1 MKITF
6 NHDTTMK
13 KFGQILTV
21 AICLTVALVGCIKEE
36 SYKVE
41 KALLTVDLTR
51 GAASSQQQGDR
62 IEDVMIWA
70 FRCKLDDEGKP
81 SEIQAGSATG
91 WRYQQNL
98 NTYQNISLHV
108 ELPICD
114 GEQDYIVIA
123 VLNTKAFGAM
133 SNTLGSNITLGSNTT
148 YNELAST
155 VFDAKGAAFWQT
167 YPDDSGKTPE
177 LMPISNWKTMT
188 IKSTNTH
195 PNNCYKLTMP
205 VYRAVAKAQLY
216 MNTSSDKFTVTVTD
230 AKVISSRAPVNGGVF
245 TGNAKTVDGAN
256 GEKSMQGNSDEAATT
271 PQPLGTLNYANDVS
285 KQMWNTTI
293 KTTTNTTI
301 KWSEVVVDAVA
312 ANGNVND
319 PYTWV
324 GSTFLYE
331 NGAALT
337 ETGYDTEPKSNG
349 GYYMQVKYNVT
360 VSGKTESHT
369 KYVPLPATIRNHDY
383 TVKATVEQAV
393 NGHLV
398 INYVVTPWETT
409 EIDVPDFN

>member
-1 MKITF
+1 MVTSQMMKITF

-70 FRCKLDDEGKP
+70 FRCKLDDATGQP
-81 SEIQAGSATG
+81 SEVQAGSATG

-108 ELPICD
+108 ELPICA

-123 VLNTKAFGAM
+123 VLNTEAFGAL
-133 SNTLGSNITLGSNTT
+133 SKELGSKTT
-148 YNELAST
+148 YDELAST

-167 YPDDSGKTPE
+167 YPNEAGTAPE

-195 PNNCYKLTMP
+195 PNHCYQLTMP

-216 MNTSSDKFTVTVTD
+216 MNTSSDKFTVTVKE
-230 AKVISSRAPVNGGVF
+230 AKVVSSHAPVNGGVF
-245 TGNAKTVDGAN
+245 TGNTKEVEGAN
-256 GEKSMQGNSDEAATT
+256 GEKSMQGNSDEGVTT
-271 PQPLGTLNYANDVS
+271 PQPLGTLKYDAVS
-285 KQMWNTTI
+285 KQMWNTA
-293 KTTTNTTI
+293 TNA
-301 KWSEVVVDAVA
+301 WSNVVVDAVA
-312 ANGNVND
+312 ANGDVND
-319 PYTWV
+319 DYTWV

-331 NGAALT
+331 NGAVLT
-337 ETGYDTEPKSNG
+337 ETGYDTLPTSNG
-349 GYYMQVKYNVT
+349 GYYMQVKYDVT

-369 KYVPLPATIRNHDY
+369 KYVPLPATVRNHDY

-393 NGHLV
+393 TGDLV
-398 INYVVTPWETT
+398 INYEVTEWVTKT
-409 EIDVPDFN
+409 IDVPPFN

>member
-1 MKITF
+1 MVTSQMMKITF

-51 GAASSQQQGDR
+51 GAAGSQHEGDR
-62 IEDVMIWA
+62 IEDVIIWA
-70 FRCKLDDEGKP
+70 FRCKLDDATGQP
-81 SEIQAGSATG
+81 SEVQEGPATG

-108 ELPICD
+108 ELPICA

-123 VLNTKAFGAM
+123 VLNTDAFGEM
-133 SNTLGSNITLGSNTT
+133 SKKLGSDTT
-148 YNELAST
+148 YEQLVAT
-155 VFDAKGAAFWQT
+155 VFDANKGAAFWQT
-167 YPDDSGKTPE
+167 YPNKEGTSPE

-195 PNNCYKLTMP
+195 PNNCYHLTMP

-216 MNTSSDKFTVTVTD
+216 MNTSSDKFAVTVTD
-230 AKVISSRAPVNGGVF
+230 AKVISKNAPVNGGVF

-256 GEKSMQGNSDEAATT
+256 DEKSMQGNSDESVKL
-271 PQPLGTLNYANDVS
+271 PNPLGTLKYDAVS
-285 KQMWNTTI
+285 KQMWNTA
-293 KTTTNTTI
+293 TNA
-301 KWSEVVVDAVA
+301 WSAVTVSAVA
-312 ANGNVND
+312 ANGDVND
-319 PYTWV
+319 DYTWV

-337 ETGYDTEPKSNG
+337 ETGYDTLPTSND
-349 GYYMQVKYNVT
+349 GYYMQVKYDVT

-369 KYVPLPATIRNHDY
+369 KYVPLPATVRNHDY

-398 INYVVTPWETT
+398 INYVVTEWETKT
-409 EIDVPDFN
+409 IDVPPFN

>member
-70 FRCKLDDEGKP
+70 FRCKLDDTTGGVESK
-81 SEIQAGSATG
+81 SVQAGPATG
-91 WRYQQNL
+91 WRHQQNL
-98 NTYQNISLHV
+98 DTYQNISLHV
-108 ELPICD
+108 ELPICA

-123 VLNTKAFGAM
+123 VLNTEAFGAM
-133 SNTLGSNITLGSNTT
+133 SKKLGSETT
-148 YNELAST
+148 YDELVST
-155 VFDAKGAAFWQT
+155 VFDAKDADFWQT
-167 YPDDSGKTPE
+167 YPDDSGKTPQ

-195 PNNCYKLTMP
+195 PNHCYQLTMP

-216 MNTSSDKFTVTVTD
+216 MNTSSDKFAVTVTD
-230 AKVISSRAPVNGGVF
+230 AKVISKNAPVNGGVF
-245 TGNAKTVDGAN
+245 TGNAKTVGGAN
-256 GEKSMQGNSDEAATT
+256 GEMSMQGNSDESAKT
-271 PQPLGTLNYANDVS
+271 PNPLGTLKYDAVS
-285 KQMWNTTI
+285 KQMWNTA
-293 KTTTNTTI
+293 TN
-301 KWSEVVVDAVA
+301 KWSNVVVDAVA
-312 ANGNVND
+312 ANGDVND
-319 PYTWV
+319 DYTWV

-337 ETGYDTEPKSNG
+337 ETGYDTLPTSNG
-349 GYYMQVKYNVT
+349 GYYMLVKYDVT
-360 VSGKTESHT
+360 VSGKKESHN
-369 KYVPLPATIRNHDY
+369 KYVPLPATVRNHDY

-398 INYVVTPWETT
+398 INYEVTEWETKT
-409 EIDVPDFN
+409 IDVPPFN

>member
-1 MKITF
+1 
-6 NHDTTMK
+6 MK

-41 KALLTVDLTR
+41 KALFTVDLTR
-51 GAASSQQQGDR
+51 GATSTQEQGDR

-70 FRCKLDDEGKP
+70 FKCTLDDTTGGVKSVQEGP
-81 SEIQAGSATG
+81 ATG

-114 GEQDYIVIA
+114 GEQDYLVIA
-123 VLNTKAFGAM
+123 VLNTQAFGKL
-133 SNTLGSNITLGSNTT
+133 SSTSVDNTFGSTTT
-148 YNELAST
+148 YEQLRSM

-167 YPDDSGKTPE
+167 YPNDAGKTPD

-188 IKSTNTH
+188 IKSSNTH
-195 PNNCYKLTMP
+195 PDNCYHMSMP

-216 MNTSSDKFTVTVTD
+216 MNASSDKFAVNVTG
-230 AKVISSRAPVNGGVF
+230 AKIISKSAPINGGVF
-245 TGNAKTVDGAN
+245 TGNAKTVDGSN
-256 GEKSMQGNSDEAATT
+256 GEKSMQGNSDETVT
-271 PQPLGTLNYANDVS
+271 IPQPLGTLTNGAVE
-285 KQMWNTTI
+285 KPLWNTS
-293 KTTTNTTI
+293 TNA
-301 KWSEVVVDAVA
+301 WSNVTVNTVA
-312 ANGNVND
+312 QSGNAASD

-331 NGAALT
+331 NAAALT
-337 ETGYDTEPKSNG
+337 ETGYDTLPTSNG
-349 GYYMQVKYNVT
+349 GYYMQVEYDVT
-360 VSGKTESHT
+360 VSDKTESHT
-369 KYVPLPATIRNHDY
+369 KYVPLPATVRNHDY

-398 INYVVTPWETT
+398 INYVVTEWETKT
-409 EIDVPDFN
+409 IDVPPFN

>member
-1 MKITF
+1 MVTSQMMTITF

-70 FRCKLDDEGKP
+70 FRCKLDDATGQP
-81 SEIQAGSATG
+81 SEVQAGPATG

-108 ELPICD
+108 ELPICA

-123 VLNTKAFGAM
+123 VLNTKAFGAL
-133 SNTLGSNITLGSNTT
+133 SKTLGSKTT
-148 YNELAST
+148 YDELAST
-155 VFDAKGAAFWQT
+155 VFDAKDAAFWQT
-167 YPDDSGKTPE
+167 YPNEAGTSPE

-195 PNNCYKLTMP
+195 PNNCYHLTMP

-216 MNTSSDKFTVTVTD
+216 MNTSSDKFAVTVTD
-230 AKVISSRAPVNGGVF
+230 AKVISKNAPVNGGVF

-256 GEKSMQGNSDEAATT
+256 GEKSMQGNSDESVDL
-271 PQPLGTLNYANDVS
+271 PNPLGTLKYDAVS
-285 KQMWNTTI
+285 KQMWNTA
-293 KTTTNTTI
+293 TNA
-301 KWSEVVVDAVA
+301 WSNVVVDAVA
-312 ANGNVND
+312 VNGDVND
-319 PYTWV
+319 DYTWV

-331 NGAALT
+331 NGAKLT
-337 ETGYDTEPKSNG
+337 ETGYDTKPTSNG
-349 GYYMQVKYNVT
+349 GYYMQVKYDVT

-369 KYVPLPATIRNHDY
+369 KYVPLPATVRNHDY

-398 INYVVTPWETT
+398 INYVVTEWETKT
-409 EIDVPDFN
+409 IDVPPFN

>member
-70 FRCKLDDEGKP
+70 FRCKLDDATGQP
-81 SEIQAGSATG
+81 SEVQAGPATG

-108 ELPICD
+108 ELPICA

-133 SNTLGSNITLGSNTT
+133 SKELGSKTT
-148 YNELAST
+148 YNDLAST
-155 VFDAKGAAFWQT
+155 VFDAKGADFWQT
-167 YPDDSGKTPE
+167 YPSGLTPE

-216 MNTSSDKFTVTVTD
+216 MNTSSDKFTVTVKD
-230 AKVISSRAPVNGGVF
+230 AKVISKNAPVNGGVF

-256 GEKSMQGNSDEAATT
+256 GEKSMQGTSDETVTT
-271 PQPLGTLNYANDVS
+271 PQPLGTLNYGDVS
-285 KQMWNTTI
+285 NQMWNTS
-293 KTTTNTTI
+293 TNA
-301 KWSEVVVDAVA
+301 WSDVVVGAVA
-312 ANGNVND
+312 SIGDVND
-319 PYTWV
+319 DYTWV

-331 NGAALT
+331 NGAKLT
-337 ETGYDTEPKSNG
+337 ETGYDTLPTSNG
-349 GYYMQVKYNVT
+349 GYYMQVKYDVT

-369 KYVPLPATIRNHDY
+369 KYVPLPATVRNHDY

-398 INYVVTPWETT
+398 INYVVTEWETKT
-409 EIDVPDFN
+409 IDVPPFN

>member
-1 MKITF
+1 
-6 NHDTTMK
+6 
-13 KFGQILTV
+13 
-21 AICLTVALVGCIKEE
+21 LTVALVGCIKEE

-70 FRCKLDDEGKP
+70 FRCKLDDASGQP
-81 SEIQAGSATG
+81 SEVQAGPATG

-108 ELPICD
+108 ELPICA

-123 VLNTKAFGAM
+123 VINTEAFGEEL
-133 SNTLGSNITLGSNTT
+133 SKTLGSKTT
-148 YNELAST
+148 YNELVSA
-155 VFDAKGAAFWQT
+155 VFDEKGADFWKT
-167 YPDDSGKTPE
+167 YPSGLTPE

-195 PNNCYKLTMP
+195 PNNCYHLTMP

-230 AKVISSRAPVNGGVF
+230 AKVISSHAPVNGGVF

-256 GEKSMQGNSDEAATT
+256 GEKSMQGNSDESATT
-271 PQPLGTLNYANDVS
+271 PNPLGTLKYDAVS
-285 KQMWNTTI
+285 KQMWNNS
-293 KTTTNTTI
+293 TN
-301 KWSEVVVDAVA
+301 KWSNVTVSAVA
-312 ANGNVND
+312 ANGDVND
-319 PYTWV
+319 DYTWV

-337 ETGYDTEPKSNG
+337 ETGYDTLPTSNG
-349 GYYMQVKYNVT
+349 GYYMQVKYDVT

-369 KYVPLPATIRNHDY
+369 KYVPLPATVRNHDY

-398 INYVVTPWETT
+398 INYVVTPWETET
-409 EIDVPDFN
+409 INVPPFN

>member
-1 MKITF
+1 
-6 NHDTTMK
+6 MK

-21 AICLTVALVGCIKEE
+21 AICLAVALVGCIKEE

-51 GAASSQQQGDR
+51 GATSSQQQGDR

-70 FRCKLDDEGKP
+70 FRCKLDDATGLA
-81 SEIQAGSATG
+81 SEVQDGPATG

-123 VLNTKAFGAM
+123 VLNTKAFGAL
-133 SNTLGSNITLGSNTT
+133 SKTLGSNTT

-155 VFDAKGAAFWQT
+155 VFDANKGAAFWQT
-167 YPDDSGKTPE
+167 YPDDSGLTPE

-195 PNNCYKLTMP
+195 PDHCYQLTMP

-216 MNTSSDKFTVTVTD
+216 MNTSSDKFTVTVKD
-230 AKVISSRAPVNGGVF
+230 AKVISKNAPVNGGVF

-256 GEKSMQGNSDEAATT
+256 GEKSMQGNSDEAVNT
-271 PQPLGTLNYANDVS
+271 PNPLGTLNYADNVS
-285 KQMWNTTI
+285 KQMWNTS
-293 KTTTNTTI
+293 TNA
-301 KWSEVVVDAVA
+301 WSNVVVDAVA
-312 ANGNVND
+312 VNGDVND

-337 ETGYDTEPKSNG
+337 ETGYDTLPTSNG
-349 GYYMQVKYNVT
+349 GYYMQVVYDVT
-360 VSGKTESHT
+360 VSNKTESHT
-369 KYVPLPATIRNHDY
+369 KYVPLPATVRNHDY

-398 INYVVTPWETT
+398 INYVVTEWETKT
-409 EIDVPDFN
+409 IDVPPFN

>member
-1 MKITF
+1 MK
-6 NHDTTMK
+6 N
-13 KFGQILTV
+13 FGRILLIAV
-21 AICLTVALVGCIKEE
+21 GLTVALVGCIKEE

-51 GAASSQQQGDR
+51 GATSSQEQGDR

-70 FRCKLDDEGKP
+70 FKCTLDDITGGVKSVQDGP
-81 SEIQAGSATG
+81 ATG

-108 ELPICD
+108 ELPICA
-114 GEQDYIVIA
+114 GEQDYLVIA
-123 VLNTKAFGAM
+123 VLNTEAFGKL
-133 SNTLGSNITLGSNTT
+133 SSTSVDNTFGSTTT
-148 YNELAST
+148 YEQLRSM

-167 YPDDSGKTPE
+167 YPNDAGKTPE

-188 IKSTNTH
+188 IKSSNTH
-195 PNNCYKLTMP
+195 PDNCYHMSMP

-216 MNTSSDKFTVTVTD
+216 MNASSDKFAVNVTG
-230 AKVISSRAPVNGGVF
+230 AKIISKSAPVNGGVF
-245 TGNAKTVDGAN
+245 TGNAKTVDGSN
-256 GEKSMQGNSDEAATT
+256 GEKSMQGNSDETVTT
-271 PQPLGTLNYANDVS
+271 PQPLGTLTNGAVE
-285 KQMWNTTI
+285 KPLWNTS
-293 KTTTNTTI
+293 TNA
-301 KWSEVVVDAVA
+301 WSNVTVNTVA
-312 ANGNVND
+312 QSGNAASD

-337 ETGYDTEPKSNG
+337 ETGYDAVPTSNG
-349 GYYMQVKYNVT
+349 GYYMQINYNVT

-369 KYVPLPATIRNHDY
+369 KYVPLPATVRNHDY

-393 NGHLV
+393 SGRLV
-398 INYVVTPWETT
+398 INYIVTLWENTT
-409 EIDVPDFN
+409 IDVPPFN

>member
-1 MKITF
+1 MTITF

-70 FRCKLDDEGKP
+70 FRCKLDDTTGGVESK
-81 SEIQAGSATG
+81 SVQAGPATG
-91 WRYQQNL
+91 WRHQQNL
-98 NTYQNISLHV
+98 DTYQNISLHV
-108 ELPICD
+108 ELPICA

-123 VLNTKAFGAM
+123 VLNTEAFGAM
-133 SNTLGSNITLGSNTT
+133 SKKLGSETT
-148 YNELAST
+148 YDELVST
-155 VFDAKGAAFWQT
+155 VFDAKGADFWQT

-195 PNNCYKLTMP
+195 SNNCYKLTMP

-216 MNTSSDKFTVTVTD
+216 MNTSSDKFAVTVKD
-230 AKVISSRAPVNGGVF
+230 AKVISKNAPVNGGVF
-245 TGNAKTVDGAN
+245 TGNTKTVDGAN
-256 GEKSMQGNSDEAATT
+256 GEKSMQGNSDESVDL
-271 PQPLGTLNYANDVS
+271 PNPLGTLNYANNVS
-285 KQMWNTTI
+285 KPMWNTD
-293 KTTTNTTI
+293 KNDK
-301 KWSEVVVDAVA
+301 KWNDVTVSAVA
-312 ANGNVND
+312 SNGDVSD
-319 PYTWV
+319 DYTWV

-337 ETGYDTEPKSNG
+337 ETGYDTLPTSNG
-349 GYYMQVKYNVT
+349 GYYMQVKYDVT

-369 KYVPLPATIRNHDY
+369 KYVPLPATVRNHDY

-398 INYVVTPWETT
+398 INYVVTPWETKT
-409 EIDVPDFN
+409 IDVPPFN

>member
-1 MKITF
+1 MVTSQMMTITF

-70 FRCKLDDEGKP
+70 FKCTLNDTTGGVESK
-81 SEIQAGSATG
+81 SVQAGPATG
-91 WRYQQNL
+91 WRHQQNL
-98 NTYQNISLHV
+98 HTYQNISLHV
-108 ELPICD
+108 ELPICA
-114 GEQDYIVIA
+114 GEQDYIIIA
-123 VLNTKAFGAM
+123 VLNTEAFGEM
-133 SNTLGSNITLGSNTT
+133 SKKLGSSTT
-148 YNELAST
+148 YDELAST

-195 PNNCYKLTMP
+195 PNNCYHLTMP

-216 MNTSSDKFTVTVTD
+216 MNTSSNKFAVTVTD
-230 AKVISSRAPVNGGVF
+230 AKVISKNAPVNGGVF

-256 GEKSMQGNSDEAATT
+256 GEKSMQGNSDESVDL
-271 PQPLGTLNYANDVS
+271 PNPLGTLNYADNVS
-285 KQMWNTTI
+285 KQMWNTA
-293 KTTTNTTI
+293 TNV
-301 KWSEVVVDAVA
+301 WSAVVVDAVA
-312 ANGNVND
+312 ENGDVND
-319 PYTWV
+319 DYTWV

-337 ETGYDTEPKSNG
+337 ETGYDTLPTSNG
-349 GYYMQVKYNVT
+349 GYYMQVKYDVT

-369 KYVPLPATIRNHDY
+369 KYVPLPATVRNHDY

-398 INYVVTPWETT
+398 INYVVTEWETKT
-409 EIDVPDFN
+409 IDVPPFN

>member
-51 GAASSQQQGDR
+51 GAASSQQQGDL
-62 IEDVMIWA
+62 INDVMIWA
-70 FRCKLDDEGKP
+70 FRCTLDEATGEPK
-81 SEIQAGSATG
+81 EVQAGSATG

-133 SNTLGSNITLGSNTT
+133 SKTLGSNTT

-155 VFDAKGAAFWQT
+155 VFDAKGADFWQT
-167 YPDDSGKTPE
+167 YPDDSGLTPQ

-195 PNNCYKLTMP
+195 PNNCYHLTMP

-216 MNTSSDKFTVTVTD
+216 MNTSSDKFAVTVTD
-230 AKVISSRAPVNGGVF
+230 AQVISTNAPVNGGVF
-245 TGNAKTVDGAN
+245 TGNATTVDGAN
-256 GEKSMQGNSDEAATT
+256 GEKSMQGNSDESVTT
-271 PQPLGTLNYANDVS
+271 PNPLGTLNYANDVS
-285 KQMWNTTI
+285 KQMWNTD
-293 KTTTNTTI
+293 KNDK
-301 KWSEVVVDAVA
+301 KWNDVTVSAVA
-312 ANGNVND
+312 VNGDVSD
-319 PYTWV
+319 DYTWV

-337 ETGYDTEPKSNG
+337 ETGYDTLPTSNG
-349 GYYMQVKYNVT
+349 GYYMQVKYDVT

-369 KYVPLPATIRNHDY
+369 KYVPLPATVRNHDY

-398 INYVVTPWETT
+398 INYVVTPWETKT
-409 EIDVPDFN
+409 IDVPPFN

>member
-70 FRCKLDDEGKP
+70 FRCKLDDATGQP
-81 SEIQAGSATG
+81 SEVQAGPATG

-108 ELPICD
+108 ELPICA

-123 VLNTKAFGAM
+123 VLNTEAFGAM
-133 SNTLGSNITLGSNTT
+133 SKKLGSETT
-148 YNELAST
+148 YDELAST
-155 VFDAKGAAFWQT
+155 VFDAKDAAFWQT
-167 YPDDSGKTPE
+167 YPNEAGTSPE

-195 PNNCYKLTMP
+195 PNHCYQLTMP

-216 MNTSSDKFTVTVTD
+216 MNTSSDKFAVTVKD

-245 TGNAKTVDGAN
+245 TGNTKTVDGAN
-256 GEKSMQGNSDEAATT
+256 GEKSMQGNSDESVKT
-271 PQPLGTLNYANDVS
+271 PNPLGTLKYDAVS
-285 KQMWNTTI
+285 KQMWNTA
-293 KTTTNTTI
+293 TNA
-301 KWSEVVVDAVA
+301 WSNVVVDAVA
-312 ANGNVND
+312 ENGDVND
-319 PYTWV
+319 DYTWV

-337 ETGYDTEPKSNG
+337 ETGYDTLPTSNG
-349 GYYMQVKYNVT
+349 GYYMQVKYDVT

-369 KYVPLPATIRNHDY
+369 KYVPLPATVRNHDY

-398 INYVVTPWETT
+398 INYVVTEWETKT
-409 EIDVPDFN
+409 INVPPFN

>member
-1 MKITF
+1 MTITF

-70 FRCKLDDEGKP
+70 FRCKLDDTTGGVESK
-81 SEIQAGSATG
+81 SVQAGPATG
-91 WRYQQNL
+91 WRHQQNL
-98 NTYQNISLHV
+98 HTYQNISLHV
-108 ELPICD
+108 ELPICA
-114 GEQDYIVIA
+114 GEQDYIIIA
-123 VLNTKAFGAM
+123 VLNTDAFGEM
-133 SNTLGSNITLGSNTT
+133 SKKLGSETT
-148 YNELAST
+148 YDELVST

-167 YPDDSGKTPE
+167 YPNEAGTSPE

-195 PNNCYKLTMP
+195 PNNCYHLTMP

-216 MNTSSDKFTVTVTD
+216 MNTSSDKFAVTVKE

-245 TGNAKTVDGAN
+245 TGNTKEVVGAN
-256 GEKSMQGNSDEAATT
+256 GEKSMQGNSDESVTT
-271 PQPLGTLNYANDVS
+271 PQPLGTLNYGDVS
-285 KQMWNTTI
+285 KQMWNTA
-293 KTTTNTTI
+293 TNS
-301 KWSEVVVDAVA
+301 WSAVVVDAVA
-312 ANGNVND
+312 ENGDVND
-319 PYTWV
+319 DYTWV

-331 NGAALT
+331 NDAALT
-337 ETGYDTEPKSNG
+337 ETGYDTLPTSNG
-349 GYYMQVKYNVT
+349 GYYMQVKYDVT

-369 KYVPLPATIRNHDY
+369 KYVPLPATVRNHDY

-393 NGHLV
+393 NGRLV
-398 INYVVTPWETT
+398 INYIVTEWETKT
-409 EIDVPDFN
+409 IDVPPFN

>member
-1 MKITF
+1 
-6 NHDTTMK
+6 MK

-70 FRCKLDDEGKP
+70 FRCKLDDATGQP
-81 SEIQAGSATG
+81 SEIQEGPATG

-167 YPDDSGKTPE
+167 YPNKEGTSPE

-195 PNNCYKLTMP
+195 PNNCYHLTMP

-216 MNTSSDKFTVTVTD
+216 MNTSSDKFAVTVTD
-230 AKVISSRAPVNGGVF
+230 AKVISSYAPVNGGVF

-256 GEKSMQGNSDEAATT
+256 GEKSMQGNSDESVKL
-271 PQPLGTLNYANDVS
+271 PKPLITLLNPPGTLNYADNVS
-285 KQMWNTTI
+285 KQMWNTA
-293 KTTTNTTI
+293 TN
-301 KWSEVVVDAVA
+301 KWSNVTVSDVA
-312 ANGNVND
+312 ENGDVND

-337 ETGYDTEPKSNG
+337 ETGYDTLPTSNG
-349 GYYMQVKYNVT
+349 GYYMQVEYVVT

-369 KYVPLPATIRNHDY
+369 KYVPLPATVRNHDY

-393 NGHLV
+393 TGDLV
-398 INYVVTPWETT
+398 INYEVTEWVTKT
-409 EIDVPDFN
+409 IGVPPFN

>member
-1 MKITF
+1 MTITF

-51 GAASSQQQGDR
+51 GATGSQQQGDR

-70 FRCKLDDEGKP
+70 FRCTLDETTGEPK
-81 SEIQAGSATG
+81 EIQAGPATG
-91 WRYQQNL
+91 WRHQQNL
-98 NTYQNISLHV
+98 DTYQNISLHV
-108 ELPICD
+108 ELPICA

-123 VLNTKAFGAM
+123 VLNTEAFGAM
-133 SNTLGSNITLGSNTT
+133 SKKFGSETT
-148 YNELAST
+148 YDELAST
-155 VFDAKGAAFWQT
+155 VFDAKGADFWQT

-195 PNNCYKLTMP
+195 PNNCYHLTMP

-216 MNTSSDKFTVTVTD
+216 MNTSSDKFTVTVKD
-230 AKVISSRAPVNGGVF
+230 AKVISKNAPVNGGVF
-245 TGNAKTVDGAN
+245 TGNTKTVDGSN
-256 GEKSMQGNSDEAATT
+256 GEKSMQGNSDESVDL
-271 PQPLGTLNYANDVS
+271 PNPLGTLKYDAVS
-285 KQMWNTTI
+285 KQMWNTA
-293 KTTTNTTI
+293 TNA
-301 KWSEVVVDAVA
+301 WSEVTVSAVA
-312 ANGNVND
+312 SNGDVND
-319 PYTWV
+319 DYTWV

-337 ETGYDTEPKSNG
+337 ETGYDTLPTSNG
-349 GYYMQVKYNVT
+349 GYYMQVKYDVT

-369 KYVPLPATIRNHDY
+369 KYVPLPATVRNHDY

-398 INYVVTPWETT
+398 INYVVTEWETKT
-409 EIDVPDFN
+409 IDVPPFN

>member
-1 MKITF
+1 MVTSQMMKITF

-70 FRCKLDDEGKP
+70 FRCKLDDTTGQP
-81 SEIQAGSATG
+81 SEVQAGPATG

-108 ELPICD
+108 ELPICA

-123 VLNTKAFGAM
+123 VLNTKAFGAL
-133 SNTLGSNITLGSNTT
+133 SKELGSKTT
-148 YNELAST
+148 YDELAST
-155 VFDAKGAAFWQT
+155 VFDAKDAAFWQT
-167 YPDDSGKTPE
+167 YPNEDEKTPE

-195 PNNCYKLTMP
+195 PNHCYQLTMP

-216 MNTSSDKFTVTVTD
+216 MNTSSDKFAVTVTD
-230 AKVISSRAPVNGGVF
+230 AEVISKNAPINGGVF

-271 PQPLGTLNYANDVS
+271 PNPLGTLNYADNVS
-285 KQMWNTTI
+285 KQMWNTA
-293 KTTTNTTI
+293 TNA
-301 KWSEVVVDAVA
+301 WSNVVVDAVA
-312 ANGNVND
+312 ANGDVND
-319 PYTWV
+319 DYTWV

-337 ETGYDTEPKSNG
+337 ETGYDTLPTSNG
-349 GYYMQVKYNVT
+349 GYYMQVKYDVT
-360 VSGKTESHT
+360 VSGKTESHI
-369 KYVPLPATIRNHDY
+369 KYVPLPATVRNHDY

-398 INYVVTPWETT
+398 INYVVTEWETKT
-409 EIDVPDFN
+409 IDVPPFN

>member
-1 MKITF
+1 
-6 NHDTTMK
+6 MK
-13 KFGQILTV
+13 KFGQIITV
-21 AICLTVALVGCIKEE
+21 AICLAVALVGCIKEE

-51 GAASSQQQGDR
+51 GAASTQQQGDR

-70 FRCKLDDEGKP
+70 FRCTLDETTGQP
-81 SEIQAGSATG
+81 LEVQAGSATG
-91 WRYQQNL
+91 WRHQQNL

-108 ELPICD
+108 ELPICA

-123 VLNTKAFGAM
+123 VINTKAFGAL
-133 SNTLGSNITLGSNTT
+133 SNTLGSNTT
-148 YNELAST
+148 YEQLAAT
-155 VFDAKGAAFWQT
+155 VFDASGAAFWQT
-167 YPDDSGKTPE
+167 YPNEAGTSPE

-195 PNNCYKLTMP
+195 PDNCYHLTMP
-205 VYRAVAKAQLY
+205 VYRAVAKTQLY
-216 MNTSSDKFTVTVTD
+216 MNTSSDKFAVTVTD
-230 AKVISSRAPVNGGVF
+230 AKVISTNAPVNGGVF

-256 GEKSMQGNSDEAATT
+256 GEKSMQGNSDGDETVKT
-271 PQPLGTLNYANDVS
+271 PKPLGTLKYDAVS
-285 KQMWNTTI
+285 KQMWNTS
-293 KTTTNTTI
+293 TNA
-301 KWSEVVVDAVA
+301 WNNVVVDAVA
-312 ANGNVND
+312 ESGDATSD
-319 PYTWV
+319 TYTWV

-331 NGAALT
+331 NGAKLT
-337 ETGYDTEPKSNG
+337 ETGYDTLPTSNG

-369 KYVPLPATIRNHDY
+369 KYVPLPATVRNHDY

-398 INYVVTPWETT
+398 INYIVTEWETKT
-409 EIDVPDFN
+409 IDVPDFN

>member
-1 MKITF
+1 
-6 NHDTTMK
+6 MK

-21 AICLTVALVGCIKEE
+21 AICLAVALVGCIKEE

-70 FRCKLDDEGKP
+70 FRCKLDDATGLASEVQEGP
-81 SEIQAGSATG
+81 ATG
-91 WRYQQNL
+91 WRYQQGL

-123 VLNTKAFGAM
+123 VLNTKAFGAL
-133 SNTLGSNITLGSNTT
+133 SKELGSKTT
-148 YNELAST
+148 YNDLAST
-155 VFDAKGAAFWQT
+155 VFDANKGAAFWQT
-167 YPDDSGKTPE
+167 YPDDSGLTPE

-195 PNNCYKLTMP
+195 PDHCYQLTMP

-216 MNTSSDKFTVTVTD
+216 MNTSSDKFTVTVKD
-230 AKVISSRAPVNGGVF
+230 AKVISKNAPVNGGVF

-256 GEKSMQGNSDEAATT
+256 GEKSMQGNSDAIVTL
-271 PQPLGTLNYANDVS
+271 PNPLGTLNYADNVS
-285 KQMWNTTI
+285 KQMWNTA
-293 KTTTNTTI
+293 TNE
-301 KWSEVVVDAVA
+301 WSNVVVDAVA
-312 ANGNVND
+312 ANGDVND
-319 PYTWV
+319 DYTWV

-331 NGAALT
+331 NGAKLT
-337 ETGYDTEPKSNG
+337 ETGYDTLPTSNG
-349 GYYMQVKYNVT
+349 GYYMQVVYDVT
-360 VSGKTESHT
+360 VSNKTESHT
-369 KYVPLPATIRNHDY
+369 KYVPLPATVRNHDY

-398 INYVVTPWETT
+398 INYVVTEWETKT
-409 EIDVPDFN
+409 IDVPPFN

>member
-1 MKITF
+1 MTITF

-51 GAASSQQQGDR
+51 GVASSQQQGDR

-70 FRCKLDDEGKP
+70 FRCKLDDATGQP
-81 SEIQAGSATG
+81 SEVQAGPATG

-98 NTYQNISLHV
+98 HTYQNISLHV
-108 ELPICD
+108 ELPICA

-123 VLNTKAFGAM
+123 VLNTKAFGAL
-133 SNTLGSNITLGSNTT
+133 SKTLGSSTT
-148 YNELAST
+148 YDELAST
-155 VFDAKGAAFWQT
+155 VFDANKGAAFWQT
-167 YPDDSGKTPE
+167 YPNEAGTTPE

-216 MNTSSDKFTVTVTD
+216 MNTSSDKFAVTVKD
-230 AKVISSRAPVNGGVF
+230 AKVISKNAPVNGGVF

-256 GEKSMQGNSDEAATT
+256 GEKSMQGNSDESVDL
-271 PQPLGTLNYANDVS
+271 PNPLGTLNYANNVS
-285 KQMWNTTI
+285 KQMWNTA
-293 KTTTNTTI
+293 TNA
-301 KWSEVVVDAVA
+301 WSNVVVDAVA
-312 ANGNVND
+312 ESGDVND
-319 PYTWV
+319 DYTWV

-349 GYYMQVKYNVT
+349 GYYMQVKYDVT

-369 KYVPLPATIRNHDY
+369 KYVPLPATVRNHDY

-398 INYVVTPWETT
+398 INYVVTEWETKT
-409 EIDVPDFN
+409 IDVPPFN

>member
-1 MKITF
+1 MTITF

-70 FRCKLDDEGKP
+70 FRCKLDDATGQP
-81 SEIQAGSATG
+81 SEVQEGPATG

-133 SNTLGSNITLGSNTT
+133 SKKLGSETT
-148 YNELAST
+148 YDDLVST
-155 VFDAKGAAFWQT
+155 VFDANGADFWQT
-167 YPDDSGKTPE
+167 YPDDSGKTPQ

-195 PNNCYKLTMP
+195 PNNCYHLTMP

-216 MNTSSDKFTVTVTD
+216 MNTSSDKFAVTVKD
-230 AKVISSRAPVNGGVF
+230 AKVISKNAPVNGGVF
-245 TGNAKTVDGAN
+245 TGNAKTVVGSN
-256 GEKSMQGNSDEAATT
+256 GENSMQGNSDESVDL
-271 PQPLGTLNYANDVS
+271 PNPLGTLKYDAVS
-285 KQMWNTTI
+285 KQMWNTA
-293 KTTTNTTI
+293 TNA
-301 KWSEVVVDAVA
+301 WSYVEVDAVA
-312 ANGNVND
+312 ANGDVND
-319 PYTWV
+319 DYTWV

-337 ETGYDTEPKSNG
+337 ETGYDTLPTSNG
-349 GYYMQVKYNVT
+349 GYYMQVEYDVT

-369 KYVPLPATIRNHDY
+369 KYVPLPATVRNHDY

-398 INYVVTPWETT
+398 INYVVTEWETKT
-409 EIDVPDFN
+409 IDVPPFN

>member
-1 MKITF
+1 MTITF

-70 FRCKLDDEGKP
+70 FRCKLNDTSGQP
-81 SEIQAGSATG
+81 SEVQDGPATG

-123 VLNTKAFGAM
+123 VLNTKAFGAL
-133 SNTLGSNITLGSNTT
+133 SETLGSNTE
-148 YNELAST
+148 YNDLAST
-155 VFDAKGAAFWQT
+155 VFDAKGADFWQT
-167 YPDDSGKTPE
+167 YPNEAGTSPE

-216 MNTSSDKFTVTVTD
+216 MNTSSDKFAVTVKD
-230 AKVISSRAPVNGGVF
+230 AKVISKNAPVNGGVF
-245 TGNAKTVDGAN
+245 TGNAKTVAGAN
-256 GEKSMQGNSDEAATT
+256 GEKSMQGNSDESVDL
-271 PQPLGTLNYANDVS
+271 PNPLGTLNYANDVS
-285 KQMWNTTI
+285 KQMWNTA
-293 KTTTNTTI
+293 TNS
-301 KWSEVVVDAVA
+301 WSNVTVSAVA
-312 ANGNVND
+312 ENGDVND
-319 PYTWV
+319 DYTWV

-337 ETGYDTEPKSNG
+337 ETGYDTLPTSNG
-349 GYYMQVKYNVT
+349 GYYMQVKYDVT

-369 KYVPLPATIRNHDY
+369 KYVPLPATVRNHDY

-398 INYVVTPWETT
+398 INYVVTEWETKT
-409 EIDVPDFN
+409 IDVPPFN

>member
-1 MKITF
+1 MVTSQMMKITF

-70 FRCKLDDEGKP
+70 FRCKLDDATGQP
-81 SEIQAGSATG
+81 SEVQEGPATG

-123 VLNTKAFGAM
+123 VLNTEAFGEM
-133 SNTLGSNITLGSNTT
+133 SKKLGSNTT

-155 VFDAKGAAFWQT
+155 VFDANKGAAFWQT
-167 YPDDSGKTPE
+167 YPNEAGTSPE

-195 PNNCYKLTMP
+195 PNNCYHLTMP

-216 MNTSSDKFTVTVTD
+216 MNTSSDKFAVTVTD
-230 AKVISSRAPVNGGVF
+230 AKVISKNAPVNGGVF

-256 GEKSMQGNSDEAATT
+256 GEKSMQGNSDESVDL
-271 PQPLGTLNYANDVS
+271 PNPLGTLNYGDVS
-285 KQMWNTTI
+285 KQMWNTAA
-293 KTTTNTTI
+293 NS
-301 KWSEVVVDAVA
+301 WSNVVVDAVA
-312 ANGNVND
+312 ESGDVND
-319 PYTWV
+319 DYTWV

-337 ETGYDTEPKSNG
+337 ETGYDTEPTSNG
-349 GYYMQVKYNVT
+349 GYYMQVEYDVT

-369 KYVPLPATIRNHDY
+369 KYVPLPATVRNHDY

>member
-1 MKITF
+1 
-6 NHDTTMK
+6 MK

-21 AICLTVALVGCIKEE
+21 AICLAVALVGCIKEE

-70 FRCKLDDEGKP
+70 FRCKLDDATGQP
-81 SEIQAGSATG
+81 SEVQDGPATG
-91 WRYQQNL
+91 WRYQQGL

-123 VLNTKAFGAM
+123 VLNTKAFGAL
-133 SNTLGSNITLGSNTT
+133 SKELGSKTT
-148 YNELAST
+148 YNDLAST
-155 VFDAKGAAFWQT
+155 VFDANKGAAFWQT
-167 YPDDSGKTPE
+167 YPNEEGTSPE

-195 PNNCYKLTMP
+195 PDNCYELTMP

-216 MNTSSDKFTVTVTD
+216 MNTSSDKFAVTVKD
-230 AKVISSRAPVNGGVF
+230 AKVISKNAPVNGGVF
-245 TGNAKTVDGAN
+245 TGNYKTVDGAN
-256 GEKSMQGNSDEAATT
+256 GEQSMQGNSDESAKT
-271 PQPLGTLNYANDVS
+271 PNPLGTLNYTDNVS
-285 KQMWNTTI
+285 KQMWNTA
-293 KTTTNTTI
+293 TNA
-301 KWSEVVVDAVA
+301 WSNVVVDAVA
-312 ANGNVND
+312 ANGDVND
-319 PYTWV
+319 DYTWV

-331 NGAALT
+331 NGAKLT
-337 ETGYDTEPKSNG
+337 ETGYDTLPTSNG
-349 GYYMQVKYNVT
+349 GYYMQVKYDVT

-369 KYVPLPATIRNHDY
+369 KYVPLPATVRNHDY

-398 INYVVTPWETT
+398 INYVVTEWETKT
-409 EIDVPDFN
+409 IDVPPFN

>member
-70 FRCKLDDEGKP
+70 FRCKLDDTTGAPKEV
-81 SEIQAGSATG
+81 QAGPATG

-108 ELPICD
+108 ELPICA

-123 VLNTKAFGAM
+123 VLNTEAFGEM
-133 SNTLGSNITLGSNTT
+133 SKELGSKTT
-148 YNELAST
+148 YDELAST

-167 YPDDSGKTPE
+167 YPSGLAPE

-216 MNTSSDKFTVTVTD
+216 MNTSSDKFAVTVKD
-230 AKVISSRAPVNGGVF
+230 AKVISKNAPVNGGVF
-245 TGNAKTVDGAN
+245 TGNTKTVDGAN
-256 GEKSMQGNSDEAATT
+256 GEKSMQGNSDEGAKL
-271 PQPLGTLNYANDVS
+271 PNPLGTLKYDAVS
-285 KQMWNTTI
+285 KQMWNTA
-293 KTTTNTTI
+293 TNA
-301 KWSEVVVDAVA
+301 WSEVTVSAVA
-312 ANGNVND
+312 SNGDVND

-337 ETGYDTEPKSNG
+337 ETGYDTQPTSNG

-369 KYVPLPATIRNHDY
+369 KYVPLHATVRNHDY

>member
-70 FRCKLDDEGKP
+70 FRCKLDDTTGEPK
-81 SEIQAGSATG
+81 EIQAGSATG

-123 VLNTKAFGAM
+123 VLNTEAFGAL
-133 SNTLGSNITLGSNTT
+133 SKELGSKTT
-148 YNELAST
+148 YDELAST

-167 YPDDSGKTPE
+167 YPNEAGTSPE

-195 PNNCYKLTMP
+195 PNHCYQLTMP

-216 MNTSSDKFTVTVTD
+216 MNTSSDKFTVTVKD
-230 AKVISSRAPVNGGVF
+230 AKVISKNAPVNGGVF
-245 TGNAKTVDGAN
+245 TGNAKTVGGAN
-256 GEKSMQGNSDEAATT
+256 GEMSMQGNSDESVTT
-271 PQPLGTLNYANDVS
+271 PDPLGTLNYANDVS
-285 KQMWNTTI
+285 KQMWNTD
-293 KTTTNTTI
+293 KNDK
-301 KWSEVVVDAVA
+301 KWSAVTVSAVA
-312 ANGNVND
+312 ENGDVND
-319 PYTWV
+319 DYTWV

-337 ETGYDTEPKSNG
+337 ETGYDTLPTSNG
-349 GYYMQVKYNVT
+349 GYYMQVKYDVT

-369 KYVPLPATIRNHDY
+369 KYVPLPATVRNHDY

-393 NGHLV
+393 NGRLV
-398 INYVVTPWETT
+398 INYIVTEWETKT
-409 EIDVPDFN
+409 IDVPPFN

>member
-1 MKITF
+1 
-6 NHDTTMK
+6 MK

-21 AICLTVALVGCIKEE
+21 AICLAVALVGCIKEE

-70 FRCKLDDEGKP
+70 FRCKLDDATGQP
-81 SEIQAGSATG
+81 SEVQEGPATG
-91 WRYQQNL
+91 WRYQQGL

-123 VLNTKAFGAM
+123 VLNTKAFGAL
-133 SNTLGSNITLGSNTT
+133 SKELGSKTT
-148 YNELAST
+148 YNDLVST
-155 VFDAKGAAFWQT
+155 VFDANKGAAFWQT
-167 YPDDSGKTPE
+167 YPNEAGTSPE

-195 PNNCYKLTMP
+195 PDHCYELTMP

-216 MNTSSDKFTVTVTD
+216 MNTSSDKFAVTVKD

-256 GEKSMQGNSDEAATT
+256 GEKSMQGNSDATVT
-271 PQPLGTLNYANDVS
+271 LPNPLGTLTYADNVS
-285 KQMWNTTI
+285 KQMWNTA
-293 KTTTNTTI
+293 TNA
-301 KWSEVVVDAVA
+301 WSNVTVSAVA
-312 ANGNVND
+312 VNGDVND

-337 ETGYDTEPKSNG
+337 ETGYDTLPTSNG
-349 GYYMQVKYNVT
+349 GYYMQVKYDVT

-369 KYVPLPATIRNHDY
+369 KYVPLPATVRNHDY

-398 INYVVTPWETT
+398 INYVVTEWETKT
-409 EIDVPDFN
+409 IDVPPFN

>member
-1 MKITF
+1 MTITF

-51 GAASSQQQGDR
+51 GATGSQQQGDR

-70 FRCKLDDEGKP
+70 FRCKLDDATGGVESK
-81 SEIQAGSATG
+81 SVQAGPATG
-91 WRYQQNL
+91 WRHQQNL
-98 NTYQNISLHV
+98 DTYQNISLHV
-108 ELPICD
+108 ELPICA

-123 VLNTKAFGAM
+123 VLNTEAFGEM
-133 SNTLGSNITLGSNTT
+133 SKKLGSSTT
-148 YNELAST
+148 YDELAST

-167 YPDDSGKTPE
+167 YPDDSGKTPQ

-216 MNTSSDKFTVTVTD
+216 MNTSSDKFAVTVKD
-230 AKVISSRAPVNGGVF
+230 AKVISKNAPVNGGVF
-245 TGNAKTVDGAN
+245 TGNAKTVVGAN
-256 GEKSMQGNSDEAATT
+256 YEKSMQGNSDESVKL
-271 PQPLGTLNYANDVS
+271 PNPLGTLNYADNVS
-285 KQMWNTTI
+285 KQMWNTA
-293 KTTTNTTI
+293 TNA
-301 KWSEVVVDAVA
+301 WSNVVVDAVA
-312 ANGNVND
+312 ANGDVND
-319 PYTWV
+319 DYTWV

-337 ETGYDTEPKSNG
+337 ETGYDTLPTSNG
-349 GYYMQVKYNVT
+349 GYYMQVVYDVT

-369 KYVPLPATIRNHDY
+369 KYVPLPATVRNHDY

-398 INYVVTPWETT
+398 INYVVTEWETKT
-409 EIDVPDFN
+409 IDVPPFN

>member
-1 MKITF
+1 MVTSQMMKITF

-70 FRCKLDDEGKP
+70 FRCKLDDATGQP
-81 SEIQAGSATG
+81 SEVQAGPATG

-123 VLNTKAFGAM
+123 VLNTKAFGAL
-133 SNTLGSNITLGSNTT
+133 SKTLGSKTT
-148 YNELAST
+148 YDELAST
-155 VFDAKGAAFWQT
+155 VFDAKDAAFWQT

-195 PNNCYKLTMP
+195 PNHCYQLTMP

-216 MNTSSDKFTVTVTD
+216 MNTSSD
-230 AKVISSRAPVNGGVF
+230 
-245 TGNAKTVDGAN
+245 
-256 GEKSMQGNSDEAATT
+256 
-271 PQPLGTLNYANDVS
+271 
-285 KQMWNTTI
+285 
-293 KTTTNTTI
+293 
-301 KWSEVVVDAVA
+301 
-312 ANGNVND
+312 
-319 PYTWV
+319 
-324 GSTFLYE
+324 
-331 NGAALT
+331 
-337 ETGYDTEPKSNG
+337 
-349 GYYMQVKYNVT
+349 
-360 VSGKTESHT
+360 
-369 KYVPLPATIRNHDY
+369 
-383 TVKATVEQAV
+383 
-393 NGHLV
+393 
-398 INYVVTPWETT
+398 
-409 EIDVPDFN
+409 

>member
-1 MKITF
+1 MTITF

-70 FRCKLDDEGKP
+70 FRCKLDDATGEPK
-81 SEIQAGSATG
+81 EIQAVPATG

-108 ELPICD
+108 ELPICA
-114 GEQDYIVIA
+114 GEQDYIIIA
-123 VLNTKAFGAM
+123 VLNTEAFGAM
-133 SNTLGSNITLGSNTT
+133 SKTLGSNTT
-148 YNELAST
+148 YNELASI
-155 VFDAKGAAFWQT
+155 VFDANKGAAFWQT
-167 YPDDSGKTPE
+167 YPDDSGLTPE

-195 PNNCYKLTMP
+195 PNNCYQLTMP

-216 MNTSSDKFTVTVTD
+216 MNTSSDKFAVTVTD
-230 AKVISSRAPVNGGVF
+230 AKVISTNAPVNGGVF

-256 GEKSMQGNSDEAATT
+256 GEKSMQGNSDESVSL
-271 PQPLGTLNYANDVS
+271 PNPLGTLKYDAVS
-285 KQMWNTTI
+285 KQMWNTD
-293 KTTTNTTI
+293 TNA
-301 KWSEVVVDAVA
+301 WSAVVVDAVA
-312 ANGNVND
+312 ENGDVND
-319 PYTWV
+319 DYTWV

-337 ETGYDTEPKSNG
+337 ETGYDTLPISNG

-360 VSGKTESHT
+360 VSGKTESYT
-369 KYVPLPATIRNHDY
+369 KYVPLPATVRNHDY

-398 INYVVTPWETT
+398 INYVVTEWETKT
-409 EIDVPDFN
+409 IDVPPFN

>member
-70 FRCKLDDEGKP
+70 FRCKLDDASGQP
-81 SEIQAGSATG
+81 SEVQDGPATG
-91 WRYQQNL
+91 WRYQQGL

-123 VLNTKAFGAM
+123 VLNTKAFGAL
-133 SNTLGSNITLGSNTT
+133 SKELGSETT

-155 VFDAKGAAFWQT
+155 VFDAKGADFWQT
-167 YPDDSGKTPE
+167 YPNEEGSAPE

-195 PNNCYKLTMP
+195 PNNCYHLTMP

-216 MNTSSDKFTVTVTD
+216 MNTSSDKFTVTVKD
-230 AKVISSRAPVNGGVF
+230 AKVISKNAPVNGGVF

-256 GEKSMQGNSDEAATT
+256 GEKSMQGNSDESAKT
-271 PQPLGTLNYANDVS
+271 PNPLGTLNYADGVVE
-285 KQMWNTTI
+285 KPMWNTD
-293 KTTTNTTI
+293 KNDK
-301 KWSEVVVDAVA
+301 KWSNVTVSAVA
-312 ANGNVND
+312 ENGDVSD
-319 PYTWV
+319 DYTWV

-337 ETGYDTEPKSNG
+337 ETGYDTLPTSNG
-349 GYYMQVKYNVT
+349 GYYMQVKYDVT

-398 INYVVTPWETT
+398 INYVVTEWETT
-409 EIDVPDFN
+409 EIDVPPFN